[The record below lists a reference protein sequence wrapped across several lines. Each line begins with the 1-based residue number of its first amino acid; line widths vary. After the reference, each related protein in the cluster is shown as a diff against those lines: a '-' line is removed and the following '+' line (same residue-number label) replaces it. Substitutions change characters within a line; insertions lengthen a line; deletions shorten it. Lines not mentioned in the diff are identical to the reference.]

1 MRQVPFTVRSDID
14 LGSRVKPYIVDHGQD
29 VMVREGDVPG
39 EIEQPTHSGVAFMA
53 SPAQALLN
61 IPGGARFF
69 VSNGDTVIYDRGGMS
84 DRDVAL
90 FLSGSAWG
98 LLCYQRSLLPLH
110 ASAIIKDGHVHAF
123 TGPSGA
129 GKSTLSAALAAR
141 GRDFFTDD
149 VLIID
154 PAEIDATTRCYA
166 GQKDLKLWKD
176 ALKLTGAEKM
186 DAVRDAEGFEKYFAR
201 PAHAGG
207 QSFGELASLS
217 ILANSNDRLKDER
230 FAIERVTGAMALKHL
245 RESVYRPRFAEA
257 IWGRKKLFE
266 TLARI
271 IANVSV
277 QIFDRPKDRAVF
289 DEGTAH
295 IDSWIDG
302 WRKDGRSGSS
312 DAG

>member
-1 MRQVPFTVRSDID
+1 MRQIPFTVRSDID
-14 LGSRVKPYIVDHGQD
+14 LGSRVEPYIVGHGQD
-29 VMVREGDVPG
+29 VMVREGDVPS
-39 EIEQPTHSGVAFMA
+39 EIEQPSHSGVAFMA
-53 SPAQALLN
+53 SPTQALLSV
-61 IPGGARFF
+61 PGGARFF
-69 VSNGDTVIYDRGGMS
+69 VNNGETITYDRGGMS
-84 DRDVAL
+84 DREVAL

-110 ASAIIKDGHVHAF
+110 ASAIIKEGHVHAF

-141 GRDFFTDD
+141 GRHFFTDD

-154 PAEIDATTRCYA
+154 PAEIEETTRCYA

-201 PAHAGG
+201 PAHAGS
-207 QSFGELASLS
+207 QSVGELASLS
-217 ILANSNDRLKDER
+217 ILASSNDGVKDTR
-230 FAIERVTGAMALKHL
+230 FMIKTVSGAMALKNL

-266 TLARI
+266 TLAKI
-271 IANVSV
+271 ISNVSV
-277 QIFDRPKDRAVF
+277 QIFDRPKDKAVF
-289 DEGTAH
+289 DEGTAY
-295 IDSWIDG
+295 IDSWIDD
-302 WRKDGRSGSS
+302 WADDGRSDSR